1 MRSERCLCGVDVH
14 KGALIAGCFVL
25 VCSAVSLM
33 TSLETLIGA
42 WISNLLD
49 PARLLGYREAQSN
62 AYSGWWKL
70 VQDVA
75 FIIHV
80 VVMVFLAINFF
91 CAILMIV
98 GNRKAKH
105 QLYLP
110 YTIWNALM
118 LGASSV
124 IGVVVFLAVVL
135 WTSGLVRNNL
145 GHYARIGVA
154 LVILIP
160 LLISGVCWILYFYF
174 FFIVVERS
182 RRLLMLP
189 GQPVDVVVAEQPADP
204 RGGKRPPSGSIHKQP
219 IASAPLI

>member
-25 VCSAVSLM
+25 VCSAVNLM
-33 TSLETLIGA
+33 TSIETMIGA

-49 PARLLGYREAQSN
+49 PARLLGYREAQTN
-62 AYSGWWKL
+62 AYSTWWRQ
-70 VQDVA
+70 VQDIA
-75 FIIHV
+75 TIIHF
-80 VVMVFLAINFF
+80 VVMGFF
-91 CAILMIV
+91 AVNLLFSALMII

-118 LGASSV
+118 LGATSV
-124 IGVVVFLAVVL
+124 VGVIVFLAVIL

-145 GHYARIGVA
+145 GHYVRIGVA

-204 RGGKRPPSGSIHKQP
+204 RGAKRPPSGSIHKQP